1 MKALKVVN
9 IIWLREFKTFLRER
23 SRIVGMI
30 GQPLLYLLIVGQGIA
45 SGMSLNNAPG
55 GLDYL
60 KFMYPGIIG
69 MSILFT
75 SIFSTVSI
83 IWDRE
88 FGFLKEV
95 QVAPVSRWAVAAGKI
110 LGGATVATVQSAILI
125 ALAPF
130 AGIGLSVPVVAGLLF
145 LALLMS
151 IAVTG
156 FGVMIAARMES
167 MQGFQMVMNF
177 LVMPLYFLSG
187 GMFPVNSAP
196 AWMKSLMV
204 VDPLT
209 YGVDAIRSV
218 VFSNTVV
225 SAPGWGARV
234 SLAEVARQA
243 GLIRW
248 DLGFDVGLMAVFALV
263 LAFLGSLSFSRA
275 E

>member
-1 MKALKVVN
+1 MKALKVVY
-9 IIWLREFKTFLRER
+9 IIWLREFKTFLREK

-75 SIFSTVSI
+75 SIFSAVSI

-110 LGGATVATVQSAILI
+110 LGGATVATIQSAILI
-125 ALAPF
+125 ALAPY

-187 GMFPVNSAP
+187 AMFPVSSAP

-218 VFSNTVV
+218 VFSSTAV

-234 SLAEVARQA
+234 PLAEVARQA

-248 DLGFDVGLMAVFALV
+248 DLGFDVGLVAVFALA